1 MPVMLVSLLTVGLLG
16 LGGFFAD
23 QTALA
28 AQTGPSQAGQAA
40 PARSDR
46 PEGPPEWLLDPP
58 HCAVTFEVR
67 HVFVKVPGRFQS
79 FSGFIRLDPDRPE
92 TGAID
97 ALVATDSVYT
107 GVDKRD
113 EHLRSP
119 EFLDTTRYPWMR
131 FRSVKIAR
139 QGGQAGNVLAVTGEL
154 TIKDVTKTVTI
165 PLTLVGVKDDPL
177 RPGLEVMGLEGGLAV
192 DQLEYHVGDGKYVK
206 MGVVGQDAAIGLHLE
221 LIRPK
226 P

>member
-1 MPVMLVSLLTVGLLG
+1 MRVMLVSLLAAGLLG
-16 LGGFFAD
+16 LGGLLAD
-23 QTALA
+23 RPLLA
-28 AQTGPSQAGQAA
+28 AQTAPGQAEKAA
-40 PARSDR
+40 PARSDQ
-46 PEGPPEWLLDPP
+46 PEWLIDPP
-58 HCAVTFEVR
+58 HCAITFEVR
-67 HVFVKVPGRFQS
+67 HVFAQVPGRFRS

-92 TGAID
+92 TGSID
-97 ALVATDSVYT
+97 ALIATDSVDT
-107 GVDKRD
+107 DVDKRD

-139 QGGQAGNVLAVTGEL
+139 QGGQDGNVLAVTGEL

-177 RPGLEVMGLEGGLAV
+177 RQGLEVMGLEGGLVV

-206 MGVVGQDAAIGLHLE
+206 MGVVGQDVAIRLHLE